1 MNTAHLGK
9 SCEKRRR
16 VFVVLYESLTKPWQM
31 YSMNLEFIILTTVTK
46 LNKKVRKQLLE
57 QSLRTY

>member
-9 SCEKRRR
+9 SCENRRR

>member
-9 SCEKRRR
+9 SCENRRR

-46 LNKKVRKQLLE
+46 LNKKVRKQLLI